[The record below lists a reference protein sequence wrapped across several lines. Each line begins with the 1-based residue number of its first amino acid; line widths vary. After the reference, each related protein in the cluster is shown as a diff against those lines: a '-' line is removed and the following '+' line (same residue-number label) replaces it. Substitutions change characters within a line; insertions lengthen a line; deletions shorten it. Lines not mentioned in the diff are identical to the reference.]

1 MKIAVTGASGLIG
14 SALVRHLQSDGHTVL
29 RLVRR
34 APRASDEVRWDPSAG
49 LVDLPALQG
58 VEGVAHLA
66 GAGVGDHRWTDSYK
80 RTILASRV
88 DGTTTLALA
97 LAQLDPQPAVL
108 VCGSAV
114 GFYGDTGET
123 AVSEDGP
130 PGTGFLADVVRAWE
144 GAAQPARDAGI
155 TVAHARTGLV
165 MSRTGGAFAQ
175 LLKLARLGAAGPLG
189 SGQQWWSWITL
200 EDEVRAIVHLL
211 GGTLSGPVNLTAP
224 EPRRQREV
232 AAAIAHE
239 LHRPSVLPAPS
250 VALRA
255 VLGEF
260 AGDVLS
266 SQRVLPAAL
275 LADGFT
281 FAQPQLEDGA
291 RWITAS

>member
-1 MKIAVTGASGLIG
+1 
-14 SALVRHLQSDGHTVL
+14 
-29 RLVRR
+29 
-34 APRASDEVRWDPSAG
+34 
-49 LVDLPALQG
+49 
-58 VEGVAHLA
+58 
-66 GAGVGDHRWTDSYK
+66 
-80 RTILASRV
+80 
-88 DGTTTLALA
+88 
-97 LAQLDPQPAVL
+97 
-108 VCGSAV
+108 
-114 GFYGDTGET
+114 
-123 AVSEDGP
+123 
-130 PGTGFLADVVRAWE
+130 
-144 GAAQPARDAGI
+144 
-155 TVAHARTGLV
+155 

-175 LLKLARLGAAGPLG
+175 AAEGSLGSAPLVRWAAGS
-189 SGQQWWSWITL
+189 SGGAWITL

-239 LHRPSVLPAPS
+239 PHRPSVLPAPS

-281 FAQPQLEDGA
+281 FAQPQAWRTGLAGS
-291 RWITAS
+291 RRVTPVR